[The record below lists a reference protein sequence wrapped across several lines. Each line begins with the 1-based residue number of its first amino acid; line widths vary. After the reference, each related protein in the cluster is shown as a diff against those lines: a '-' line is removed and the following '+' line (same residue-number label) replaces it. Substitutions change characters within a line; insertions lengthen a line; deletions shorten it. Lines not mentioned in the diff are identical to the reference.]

1 MSGATRAEGQAPTPI
16 DAAWSDEHA
25 VDVLFDLVATPS
37 VSGNERAAVERFV
50 MHARAL
56 GMEAEIDEA
65 GSGIAVREERNH
77 HRGTEDTEGSTG
89 RIEIVLLGHIDT
101 VAGEIAVRMEG
112 EQTAESDTRVLH
124 GRGSVDAKGPLA
136 AMLVA
141 AARATLPEGV
151 TVRVCG
157 AVGEETPHSR
167 GARHI
172 ARTFRPDACII
183 GEPSGWEGVTLG
195 YKGRLVVR
203 IDVERACHHS
213 AGPRESA
220 PDVVCGAWQQV
231 VQMVRETNEE
241 GTHHRDTESTEKRG
255 NGGEEPQRGGPR
267 RAAAGYGEDIHF
279 RTADGAKAGDGGA
292 REAKRPGAFELIQC
306 SLRSMESASD
316 GLTERAAV
324 VGGFRLPRWV
334 GPEELQARIEAIA
347 AGIEGVTLRFEGHE
361 RAHAVDRNDPMA
373 RALSGAVRAEGGSP
387 RPKLKTGTADL
398 NVVAPVWRCPI
409 AAYGPG
415 DSALDHT
422 PIEHLPIAE
431 YLRSIRVL
439 TRAIETLAAELMATR
454 WPASGGIGA

>member
-1 MSGATRAEGQAPTPI
+1 VIAGVSREKRAETRAGYARS
-16 DAAWSDEHA
+16 DAHA

-37 VSGNERAAVERFV
+37 VSGGERDAVERFV

-65 GSGIAVREERNH
+65 GSGVAARGEGTQRVEPRRAAEEGGEEGNGQWASPHLGNGGGEQRSRAV
-77 HRGTEDTEGSTG
+77 DPVV
-89 RIEIVLLGHIDT
+89 EIVLLGHIDT
-101 VAGEIAVRMEG
+101 VAGEIPVRIEG
-112 EQTAESDTRVLH
+112 EGAERVLH
-124 GRGSVDAKGPLA
+124 GRGSVDAKGPLC

-172 ARTFRPDACII
+172 ARAFKPDACII

-203 IDVERACHHS
+203 IEVERACHHS
-213 AGPRESA
+213 AGPGESA
-220 PDVVCGAWQQV
+220 PDVVCALWNGV
-231 VQMVRETNEE
+231 LGSVREMNERRSHE
-241 GTHHRDTESTEKRG
+241 VTKSQSHEVTKTQSHEVTESQSQ
-255 NGGEEPQRGGPR
+255 GEG
-267 RAAAGYGEDIHF
+267 
-279 RTADGAKAGDGGA
+279 
-292 REAKRPGAFELIQC
+292 KRPGAFEVIQC
-306 SLRSMESASD
+306 SLRSMASGSD
-316 GLTERAAV
+316 GLMDRAAV

-334 GPEELQARIEAIA
+334 GPEALQARIEAIA

-361 RAHAVDRNDPMA
+361 RAHAVDRNDPVA
-373 RALSGAVRAEGGSP
+373 RALSVGVRAEGGTP